1 MDNLSHLG
9 NAEAVL
15 SPSRRARKVLGSIRL
30 AELCGRT
37 TDAIR
42 KWDRPRSKGGTGGLV
57 PAEFQA
63 RILEAAKADGLPLTA
78 EDLIAE
84 AAP

>member
-1 MDNLSHLG
+1 MGQNLPQR
-9 NAEAVL
+9 NKVDQA
-15 SPSRRARKVLGSIRL
+15 SPSRLARQALGTIRL
-30 AELCGRT
+30 AALCNRT
-37 TDAIR
+37 TEAVR
-42 KWDRPRSKGGTGGLV
+42 KWDRPKSKGGTGGLI

-63 RILEAAKADGLPLTA
+63 RILDVARSEGLDLSA